1 MFAINTFIDSVQTGK
16 KYFVSSFVTDAEL
29 KKELNAFVDTQT
41 AFVKQVVK
49 TTELVATTT
58 AQKLQS
64 LYTTGKID

>member
-1 MFAINTFIDSVQTGK
+1 MFAINTF
-16 KYFVSSFVTDAEL
+16 VTDAEM